1 MKGSVYRMYREQ
13 CQAKANP
20 SLTHA
25 RRLGMCSERLLA
37 SSPLSRRSV
46 LLRAAWGKWTA
57 KRLKSAHNNCFVF

>member
-25 RRLGMCSERLLA
+25 RRLGMCSGTIACIE
-37 SSPLSRRSV
+37 SIVTPIC
-46 LLRAAWGKWTA
+46 AAARGVGQVDCKTA
-57 KRLKSAHNNCFVF
+57 